1 MAIIFSEC
9 HLDLAQTAFKLI
21 FVNNIQHSLTKG
33 GIVKQRVKR
42 IHLSLREGWLIIFLI
57 VEDGVDNAILFN
69 RERHGFL
76 AKITSNIMEP
86 T

>member
-69 RERHGFL
+69 RERHSFL